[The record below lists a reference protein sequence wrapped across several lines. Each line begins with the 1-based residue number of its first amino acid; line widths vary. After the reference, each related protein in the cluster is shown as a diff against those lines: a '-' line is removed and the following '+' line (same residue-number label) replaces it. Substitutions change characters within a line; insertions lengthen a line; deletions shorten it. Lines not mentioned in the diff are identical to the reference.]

1 MKTLARIL
9 NFENQNIS
17 CWHNKENFSWS
28 FVSIGQEPEKFCF
41 YLELKIPS
49 SQKQQHC
56 RLKTNM
62 AFLGGHVKA
71 LHLLCFQGSKET
83 AFLYAI
89 TTAGVVHTVARA
101 CSSGNLTECNC
112 DRFFVKYF
120 MFSKYGIFCIN
131 AFMAIFSFLFWF
143 QYNFFSGAPKEET
156 PQKDGNGAAAGGKMF
171 CCICICLCVYLYVFV
186 FYFLKMD

>member
-1 MKTLARIL
+1 M
-9 NFENQNIS
+9 
-17 CWHNKENFSWS
+17 
-28 FVSIGQEPEKFCF
+28 SIGQEPEKFCF

-112 DRFFVKYF
+112 DRFLCQMFHVFQIWHFWYQCFYGNFKFFVLI
-120 MFSKYGIFCIN
+120 SVE
-131 AFMAIFSFLFWF
+131 
-143 QYNFFSGAPKEET
+143 FFSGAPKEET

-171 CCICICLCVYLYVFV
+171 CCICICLCVYLYLFV
-186 FYFLKMD
+186 FYYLKMD

>member
-112 DRFFVKYF
+112 DRFLCQIFHVFEIWHILYQCFYGNF
-120 MFSKYGIFCIN
+120 MF
-131 AFMAIFSFLFWF
+131 
-143 QYNFFSGAPKEET
+143 FFVLISVE
-156 PQKDGNGAAAGGKMF
+156 F
-171 CCICICLCVYLYVFV
+171 F
-186 FYFLKMD
+186 